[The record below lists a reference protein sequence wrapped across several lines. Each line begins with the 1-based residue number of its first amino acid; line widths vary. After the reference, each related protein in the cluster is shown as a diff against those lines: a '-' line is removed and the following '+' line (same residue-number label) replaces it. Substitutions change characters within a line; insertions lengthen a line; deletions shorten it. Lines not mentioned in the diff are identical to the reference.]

1 MGFYWILCVF
11 GIICTLIAEF
21 SKDKINKRFF
31 LFAFFFVAFIFAAL
45 RVNIGIDY
53 YGHYVIY
60 EGIRKGNITP
70 FLLEPLY
77 LLFNLIFIETN
88 IGYPGLVFLTSFLTL
103 YPIYAISKKEE
114 NPFFFLF
121 YFLLMYLIGYALIRQ
136 YLALSF
142 EIYGFYKFYK
152 LNKKKTGILLLFLG
166 CCVHNSMILLLFS
179 FCCSVIFKFN
189 NKLTIL
195 LSLVLFI
202 FGFFTNYILD
212 FIFALAKNT
221 RYGVY
226 TEVFNSNNTKTVIGS
241 GLGVILRF
249 FTYYMFYFLSAKWTV
264 NKKMQQ
270 SFNILFLC
278 MIIADVLS
286 LKITILLRLRFV
298 FQAILFWPLFSYKI
312 NLKSIACISNLV
324 LLSIFFIYLLFFQST
339 ASWEC
344 IPYQTILFNSIQK

>member
-60 EGIRKGNITP
+60 EGIRKGSIKP

-166 CCVHNSMILLLFS
+166 CCVHNSMIVLLFS

-241 GLGVILRF
+241 GLGVILRY

-278 MIIADVLS
+278 MILADVLS